1 MPNNRFALGQGLYG
15 AGEKYSSTTEY
26 QTLIGEHASF
36 HRAAGNV
43 IDTANS
49 GKELNAELILN
60 FSRCLC
66 VANLLALEQ
75 MKNFFVLRNRPLRG
89 LLETL
94 FPELI
99 AGADLI
105 IIDRPQDTQEL
116 GLPLL
121 AFIRQFHLITT

>member
-1 MPNNRFALGQGLYG
+1 
-15 AGEKYSSTTEY
+15 
-26 QTLIGEHASF
+26 
-36 HRAAGNV
+36 
-43 IDTANS
+43 
-49 GKELNAELILN
+49 
-60 FSRCLC
+60 

-75 MKNFFVLRNRPLRG
+75 MKNFFVLQNRLLRG